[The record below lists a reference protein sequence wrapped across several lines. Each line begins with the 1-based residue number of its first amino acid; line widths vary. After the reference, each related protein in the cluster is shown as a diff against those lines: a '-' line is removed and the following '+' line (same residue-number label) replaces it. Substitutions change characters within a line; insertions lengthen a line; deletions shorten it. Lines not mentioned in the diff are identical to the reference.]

1 MKATQTVKLFS
12 IPVWLAILKLLPIQ
26 VTRTN
31 SCLHI
36 STYWKLRSS
45 GQGKVK
51 WSLKK
56 ILNPISIH
64 VRGLIVSNYSSE
76 YSHWSAKKSL
86 GEWLKEER
94 IPAITGID
102 TRMLT
107 RKLRDKGTMLGKIII
122 NQNEQAGFSDQINQ
136 IW

>member
-1 MKATQTVKLFS
+1 MAIRKHLTDPSYRGQILVFTYPLIGNYGVPDREKLNGVSKNFES
-12 IPVWLAILKLLPIQ
+12 D
-26 VTRTN
+26 
-31 SCLHI
+31 
-36 STYWKLRSS
+36 
-45 GQGKVK
+45 
-51 WSLKK
+51 
-56 ILNPISIH
+56 SIH

-86 GEWLKEER
+86 GDWLKEEK

-122 NQNEQAGFSDQINQ
+122 R
-136 IW
+136 